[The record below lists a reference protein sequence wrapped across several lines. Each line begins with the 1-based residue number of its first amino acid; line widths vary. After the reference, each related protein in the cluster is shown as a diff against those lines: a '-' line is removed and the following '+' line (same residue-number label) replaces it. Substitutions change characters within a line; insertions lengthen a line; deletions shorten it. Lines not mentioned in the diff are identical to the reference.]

1 LIFFKRWIDQLKYS
15 LRAIDIYIALKL
27 YKAMAW
33 DVELYVDFESE
44 FAKLDE
50 AVQDEL
56 LAMAGLLE
64 IYGPQL
70 GRPHADTL
78 SGSRHANMKELR
90 FSAADGVWRV
100 AFAFDPE
107 RKAMILVAGDKSG
120 GSQKRFYK
128 NLISKADKRLDA
140 HLAAI
145 AKKEN

>member
-1 LIFFKRWIDQLKYS
+1 MPWV
-15 LRAIDIYIALKL
+15 
-27 YKAMAW
+27 
-33 DVELYVDFESE
+33 VELYSDFESE
-44 FAKLDE
+44 FAKLDD

-70 GRPHADTL
+70 GRPHAD
-78 SGSRHANMKELR
+78 MKELR
-90 FSAADGVWRV
+90 FGAADGVWRV

-128 NLISKADKRLDA
+128 NLINKADKRFDA

>member
-1 LIFFKRWIDQLKYS
+1 MPWI
-15 LRAIDIYIALKL
+15 
-27 YKAMAW
+27 
-33 DVELYVDFESE
+33 VELYRDFESE
-44 FAKLDE
+44 FAEMDE

-90 FSAADGVWRV
+90 FNTADGVWRV

-128 NLISKADKRLDA
+128 KLISKADKRFDA

-145 AKKEN
+145 ARKEN